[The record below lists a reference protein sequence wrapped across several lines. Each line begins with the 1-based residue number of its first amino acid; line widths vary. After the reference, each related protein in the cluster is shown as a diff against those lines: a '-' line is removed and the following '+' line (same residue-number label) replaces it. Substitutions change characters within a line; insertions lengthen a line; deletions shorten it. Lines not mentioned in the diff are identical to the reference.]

1 VRLRETAYRLRRI
14 VFPLELALW
23 HSPAYRLPITGIGRP
38 GIEPRRADYVTWWL
52 LEWRAVHPS
61 DVRTPH
67 PVEWSALARV
77 HTPELLESL
86 ARPETL
92 GRIFAADPS
101 DVPVD
106 EILSTVRLACGATL
120 EAARQSLLS
129 REPHLNLLGGFHH
142 AAPAS
147 AGGFCPVNDVA
158 VAVASLRADGF
169 EGRVTVL
176 DLDAHPPDGL
186 AACFAGDPSVWV
198 GSISGSDWG
207 PLPGIDE
214 TVLPEGTG
222 DGPYLKALDALLAR
236 RPAAELAFV
245 IAGSDVLA
253 GDRFGKLS
261 LTLAGA
267 RRRDRRVAAALQG
280 VPSVWLPGGGYTDDA
295 WKALAGTGMVLSR
308 ASLTPIPAGYDP
320 MLARF
325 SRIARQIS
333 PAGPAE
339 VEITTADLEE
349 ALGLAP
355 ARGPQLFLGHYTAQG
370 LEEAL
375 HRYGVLAHLA
385 RIGFTRPRVVVD
397 RVGLG
402 ERAQLLARADGA
414 EHLVVELVLE
424 TRQVAGREVLFVHWL
439 SLRNPRA
446 QFSERRPRLPGQ
458 EVPGLGMAREFGE
471 LLGLVARRLGLAGV
485 AFRPA
490 HFHTAYSARQAMAF
504 VDPARQ
510 GRFEAL
516 VRDVAHLP
524 LLEATTAVDEGRVRL
539 EGVPYA
545 WEADEMA
552 MWLDPPTPVPGPV
565 EAERERVHFT
575 VEPRTP

>member
-1 VRLRETAYRLRRI
+1 VPLRETAYRLWRAA
-14 VFPLELALW
+14 FPLELPLW
-23 HSPAYRLPITGIGRP
+23 HSSAYRLPITGVGRA
-38 GIEPRRADYVTWWL
+38 GIELRRADYVAWWL
-52 LEWRAVHPS
+52 LEWRAVQPS

-86 ARPETL
+86 AHPETL
-92 GRIFAADPS
+92 GRIFAVDPS

-106 EILSTVRLACGATL
+106 EVLSTVRLACGATL
-120 EAARQSLLS
+120 EAARQSLRS
-129 REPHLNLLGGFHH
+129 RDPHLNLLGGFHH
-142 AAPAS
+142 AGPGA

-158 VAVASLRADGF
+158 VAVAALRADGF
-169 EGRVTVL
+169 GGRVAVL

-207 PLPGIDE
+207 PLPGVDE
-214 TVLPEGTG
+214 TVLPEGSG
-222 DGPYLKALDALLAR
+222 DGSYLAALDALLAR

-245 IAGSDVLA
+245 IAGGDVLA
-253 GDRFGKLS
+253 GDRFGKLG

-267 RRRDRRVAAALQG
+267 RRRDRRVATALDG
-280 VPSVWLPGGGYTDDA
+280 IPSVWLPGGGYTDAA
-295 WKALAGTGMVLSR
+295 WRALAGTGMVLSR
-308 ASLTPIPAGYDP
+308 GSLTPIPGDYDP
-320 MLARF
+320 MLSRF
-325 SRIARQIS
+325 SRIARQL
-333 PAGPAE
+333 GPADLGE
-339 VEITTADLEE
+339 TELTTADLEE

-355 ARGPQLFLGHYTAQG
+355 PSGPALFLGHYTAQG

-375 HRYGVLAHLA
+375 HRYGILAHLA
-385 RIGFTRPRVVVD
+385 RIGFTRPRVALD

-402 ERAQLLARADGA
+402 ERARLLACANGA

-424 TRQVAGREVLFVHWL
+424 RRQVAGRPVLFVHWL

-446 QFSERRPRLPGQ
+446 QFSDRRPKLPGQ

-471 LLGLVARRLGLAGV
+471 LLGLMARRLGLAGV

-504 VDPARQ
+504 VDAARQ

-516 VRDVAHLP
+516 VRDLAHLS
-524 LLEATTAVDEGRVRL
+524 LLEATTAVDEGRVQL
-539 EGVPYA
+539 DGNPYA
-545 WEADEMA
+545 WEAEEMA
-552 MWLDPPTPVPGPV
+552 MWLDPPTPAPGAV
-565 EAERERVHFT
+565 DAERERARFT
-575 VEPRTP
+575 VVPPGP